1 MALILVAD
9 GSGARR
15 QTIRTLVEAQDH
27 VVVEADSAVYCLEI
41 AEYHHPQCIFVHPD
55 LADADEVKLFPI
67 LKTLDILTLTI
78 TPSATSESP
87 ISVEIFQSPQNTTE
101 LQQNMLAIFRSAS
114 TLSSPLSEPDEPS
127 AVSRNT
133 DVVPDHDSSELVS
146 FDQLQTLITL
156 GIDQASQ
163 TLNSL
168 TDCPIDFEVATV
180 ETMTARSLSL
190 LLKGRFGN
198 ATICAA
204 QLPFHGGLSGTAQL
218 FFPTAS
224 GDLLTTAL
232 TGEEND
238 SDDFTDLKKEA
249 LTEVGNIVLN
259 SVMGTMSNR
268 LSKHLAFSVPNY
280 AEDKIEQ
287 LTRSLVD
294 SPTSSILLAQTQFH
308 IPDLNIQGDILL
320 FFKMSLFFD
329 ITH

>member
-9 GSGARR
+9 SSEVRR
-15 QTIRTLVEAQDH
+15 QTVRSLVEAQDH

-41 AEYHHPQCIFVHPD
+41 AEYHHPQCIFVNPD
-55 LADADEVKLFPI
+55 LADADEVKLLPM
-67 LKTLDILTLTI
+67 LKTLDILTFAI
-78 TPSATSESP
+78 VPSAASESS
-87 ISVEIFQSPQNTTE
+87 ISVEIFQASQDNTE
-101 LQQNMLAIFRSAS
+101 LRQKMLAIFRPDL
-114 TLSSPLSEPDEPS
+114 TLSPPLSEPDDPA
-127 AVSRNT
+127 AVPQKAA
-133 DVVPDHDSSELVS
+133 VPDHAPSGLVS
-146 FDQLQTLITL
+146 FDHLQTLTTL
-156 GIDQASQ
+156 GIDQASE

-168 TDCPIDFEVATV
+168 TDCPIDFQVATV

-190 LLKGRFGN
+190 LLKGRFGD

-218 FFPTAS
+218 FFPTVS

-232 TGEEND
+232 TGEEAD
-238 SDDFTDLKKEA
+238 SDDFTELKEEA

-259 SVMGTMSNR
+259 SVMGTMSNG
-268 LSKHLAFSVPNY
+268 LSKHLDFAVPEY
-280 AEDKIEQ
+280 AEDTIEQ
-287 LTRSLVD
+287 LTRSLAD
-294 SPTSSILLAQTQFH
+294 IPTSSILLAQTQFH